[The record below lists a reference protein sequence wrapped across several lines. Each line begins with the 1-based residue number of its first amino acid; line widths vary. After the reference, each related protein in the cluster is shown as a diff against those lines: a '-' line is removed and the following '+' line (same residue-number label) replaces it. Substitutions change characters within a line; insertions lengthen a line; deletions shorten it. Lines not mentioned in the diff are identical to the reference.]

1 MTDGIVSIV
10 SKCRNVASCT
20 KKKKNRCSAWRIRV
34 GDAEVATKLIG
45 NAKREICMRQ
55 TGNKK
60 AVENYKHIYFLI

>member
-20 KKKKNRCSAWRIRV
+20 KKKTCSAWSVRV